1 MSTPGEML
9 DALSREARNR
19 LGGTRPREA
28 EGARVYRGRTVEEL
42 IPQIERE
49 LGSDAIILRRREG
62 LAGGFLGFFQHQSI
76 ELEAMPG
83 APGVDL
89 YDEAEPT
96 PPPSYSPVGEAA
108 PPAQPS
114 APMPAWGPESPPA
127 WGPESPPAT
136 QLPPA
141 PPPPGA
147 AAALGAATS
156 PAPPPSAP
164 YAPVS
169 APPYAPV
176 SVPPFVPAP
185 PLRPQPVGGPY
196 VTAHLAALA
205 RAGAPPASF
214 ALPPRAAPE
223 RRPPAPEPVDFQHL
237 LPRERAPLESS
248 RRSFEAARPAFEAQ
262 APRPREH
269 LTVAPGSH
277 ARARAGVERS
287 LQRFGVSEELCA
299 ELIDAAVAHALPLA
313 PRAGLAKA
321 VRSIFAQRIPVLA
334 PLPTAGAA
342 IVLVGAGGAGKTTCC
357 ATLLEAYRSGSS
369 LSASYATLLRSPTRG
384 EMQMLLSPKLLKP
397 TGAGTPKA
405 RRALA
410 SAREGGV
417 AVIDTPSVS
426 PADRGTIRELSQLLG
441 ELSPERIIVALPV
454 TLGAGAAR
462 QLLEAL
468 EPLGA
473 HALVLTHADETDQ
486 IGVAVEA
493 ACRFGLAPEYMLD
506 RGRVAPWRL
515 SRIDPAG
522 LVARLL
528 Q

>member
-19 LGGTRPREA
+19 LGGGRGREV
-28 EGARVYRGRTVEEL
+28 EGARVYRGRNVEEL

-62 LAGGFLGFFQHQSI
+62 LAGGFLGFFQHQSV

-89 YDEAEPT
+89 YDEDEPT
-96 PPPSYSPVGEAA
+96 PPPSYAPVSEAA
-108 PPAQPS
+108 PAAQP
-114 APMPAWGPESPPA
+114 AGAMPAWAPE
-127 WGPESPPAT
+127 
-136 QLPPA
+136 QPPA
-141 PPPPGA
+141 PPSVEQPAPPGA
-147 AAALGAATS
+147 LAPPVAPAAPSAPT
-156 PAPPPSAP
+156 APPPAP
-164 YAPVS
+164 FAPAPVQ
-169 APPYAPV
+169 
-176 SVPPFVPAP
+176 PFVPAGQ
-185 PLRPQPVGGPY
+185 LGSQPVGGPY

-205 RAGAPPASF
+205 RAGASSPSL
-214 ALPPRAAPE
+214 ALPPRALPPRRAPV
-223 RRPPAPEPVDFQHL
+223 PEPVDFREL
-237 LPRERAPLESS
+237 LPRERAPLEAA
-248 RRSFEAARPAFEAQ
+248 RRTFEPARPAFEAE
-262 APRPREH
+262 APRARSEH
-269 LTVAPGSH
+269 RTVAPGSH

-287 LQRFGVSEELCA
+287 LKRFGVSEELSA

-321 VRSIFAQRIPVLA
+321 VRSIFTQRIPVLA

-357 ATLLEAYRSGSS
+357 ATLLEAYRSGST
-369 LSASYATLLRSPTRG
+369 LSASYATLLRSPTRS
-384 EMQMLLSPKLLKP
+384 ELQMLLSPKLMKP
-397 TGAGTPKA
+397 TAAGTPKA
-405 RRALA
+405 QRALA
-410 SAREGGV
+410 RARAGGL

-426 PADRGTIRELSQLLG
+426 PADRGAIRELSQLLG
-441 ELSPERIIVALPV
+441 ELAPERIIVALPV
-454 TLGAGAAR
+454 TLGAAAAR

-515 SRIDPAG
+515 SRVDPAS